1 MKAEQCKFEKKE
13 IKFLGMIIRY
23 GKMCMDPEKIK
34 AVAEW
39 PEPKN
44 KKQLQKF
51 LGFANFYWQ
60 FIKSYSG
67 VVKPLTKLTGNE
79 EWKWGKEQKEAMK
92 ELKRRVCSEP
102 VLTIPVDNA
111 PFRGETDAS
120 DYALGAVLSQKIEE
134 KWHPVAYMS
143 KAMNDT
149 QRNYEIYDKEMLGIM
164 MALEEW

>member
-1 MKAEQCKFEKKE
+1 MHGPGENQ
-13 IKFLGMIIRY
+13 GSS
-23 GKMCMDPEKIK
+23 
-34 AVAEW
+34 EW

-51 LGFANFYWQ
+51 MGFANFYRR

-67 VVKPLTKLTGNE
+67 VVKPLIKLTGNE
-79 EWKWGKEQKEAMK
+79 EWKWGREQKEAMK
-92 ELKRRVCSEP
+92 ELKKQVCSEP
-102 VLTIPVDNA
+102 VLTILVDNA
-111 PFRGETDAS
+111 PFRVEADAS
-120 DYALGAVLSQKIEE
+120 DYALGAVLSQNIEG